1 MLLYHFVLK
10 LLKQQVKNIIISS
23 NSGKHS
29 LVPQRQQITQD
40 FLPTISSILRIQCIW
55 LSCLLK
61 ALIAWMFG

>member
-10 LLKQQVKNIIISS
+10 LLKQQVKNMIISS

-29 LVPQRQQITQD
+29 LVPQRQITQD
-40 FLPTISSILRIQCIW
+40 FLTTISNILRIQCIW
-55 LSCLLK
+55 LSCLVE